1 VERARVNAVGSRSR
15 SETPVVVARRKTAV
29 EVGGVVDM
37 KADKTKIVTDDV
49 IARIRKALDNQT
61 LRRSVIAF
69 DQARGVD
76 NSTTR
81 EWYDAMRDVLVPA
94 ITRVLERG
102 DL

>member
-1 VERARVNAVGSRSR
+1 
-15 SETPVVVARRKTAV
+15 
-29 EVGGVVDM
+29 M